1 MEDGLL
7 VKEVEVKRER
17 LAWGAVGEEMKKLC
31 YIAGPMVAVTLSHF
45 LLQVISLTMVGHLGE
60 LSLSSFAIA
69 ISVCGVTGFSFM
81 LGMSCA
87 LETLCGQAYGAQ
99 QYQKLGTQTYTAIFC
114 LLIVCIPISILWIYL
129 AKILILI
136 GQDPLI
142 SQEAGKFAMWLIPT
156 LFGYATF
163 HPIVRYYQMQS
174 QIFPLLM
181 SSVISISFH
190 VLVSWVLVYKSGL
203 ESRGGALAMGASIW
217 VNVTI
222 LVLYM
227 YYSSSCAKTR
237 APISREIFHG
247 VREFFR
253 FAIPSAV
260 MICLEWWSYE
270 VLILSSGLLPNPQL
284 ETSVLTVCLNTFITL
299 YSIPYGLGAAVSTR
313 VSNQLGAGNPEGARI
328 SVISVMLLAVIE
340 NIIVNSSLYGSR
352 HVFGYVFSSDKEVVD
367 YVTTMA
373 PFLCLSVLMD
383 SIQGTLAGVQR
394 GSGRQHIG
402 AYINLA
408 AFYLVGIPIALTLTF
423 VVKLR
428 GRGLWIGILSGAF
441 LQSSLLAIVTI
452 CTNWEKEARNARER
466 LFHKKFSAEDAVM

>member
-1 MEDGLL
+1 
-7 VKEVEVKRER
+7 
-17 LAWGAVGEEMKKLC
+17 
-31 YIAGPMVAVTLSHF
+31 
-45 LLQVISLTMVGHLGE
+45 
-60 LSLSSFAIA
+60 
-69 ISVCGVTGFSFM
+69 
-81 LGMSCA
+81 MSCA

-260 MICLEWWSYE
+260 MIW
-270 VLILSSGLLPNPQL
+270 
-284 ETSVLTVCLNTFITL
+284 
-299 YSIPYGLGAAVSTR
+299 
-313 VSNQLGAGNPEGARI
+313 
-328 SVISVMLLAVIE
+328 
-340 NIIVNSSLYGSR
+340 
-352 HVFGYVFSSDKEVVD
+352 
-367 YVTTMA
+367 
-373 PFLCLSVLMD
+373 
-383 SIQGTLAGVQR
+383 
-394 GSGRQHIG
+394 
-402 AYINLA
+402 
-408 AFYLVGIPIALTLTF
+408 
-423 VVKLR
+423 
-428 GRGLWIGILSGAF
+428 
-441 LQSSLLAIVTI
+441 
-452 CTNWEKEARNARER
+452 
-466 LFHKKFSAEDAVM
+466 